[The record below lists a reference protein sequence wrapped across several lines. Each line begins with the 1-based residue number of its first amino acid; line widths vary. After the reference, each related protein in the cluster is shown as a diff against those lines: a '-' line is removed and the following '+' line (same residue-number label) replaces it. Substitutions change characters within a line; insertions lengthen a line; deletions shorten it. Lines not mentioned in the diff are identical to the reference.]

1 MKKKLKKMLAPMTPS
16 NEEVIK
22 KSPKMALCQ
31 KGHENG
37 TVPKISTAYL
47 IVLTETYPTSGRSPH
62 NSK

>member
-31 KGHENG
+31 KRAWKWHRAKNFDRLSDSAHWDLSNEWSI
-37 TVPKISTAYL
+37 TP
-47 IVLTETYPTSGRSPH
+47 
-62 NSK
+62 